1 MGHAGRERECRMD
14 TPETN
19 LFGDLLKWFR
29 ERRKLTQSALA
40 HKIGKQS
47 RGSIQAW
54 EGGLYFPS
62 DRETLLMLA
71 SALQLTDSE
80 TDKLL
85 LAAHYAQEYRTQG
98 ISFSANEKG
107 EHLYVVDT
115 YIDERGYIPVLD
127 ITLHNNGTQTALPT
141 GVEIEI
147 LDVGEF
153 HYCDD
158 EDDEDD
164 LTRSLLEVS
173 GTYDVK
179 LSPALKRKRMPVKI
193 AHLLRADEADRFQ
206 LRISQ
211 DFVNPSLAYVWYYLK
226 IVIFYNEPRR
236 LIEAKPM
243 LLSVP
248 PVGIDSMDVW
258 TSLPTPCAEQNKA
271 TLRRMSVLSANTSV
285 SVETT
290 IRQVLGE

>member
-40 HKIGKQS
+40 YKIGKQS
-47 RGSIQAW
+47 RGGIQAW

-85 LAAHYAQEYRTQG
+85 LAAHYAQEYHTQG

-115 YIDERGYIPVLD
+115 YVDERGYIPVLD

-179 LSPALKRKRMPVKI
+179 LSPALKGKRMPVKI

-236 LIEAKPM
+236 MIEAKSV

-258 TSLPTPCAEQNKA
+258 TSLPIPCAEQNKA
-271 TLRRMSVLSANTSV
+271 TLRRMSVLSAKRSV

>member
-1 MGHAGRERECRMD
+1 MD
-14 TPETN
+14 TSETN
-19 LFGDLLKWFR
+19 LFGDLLKSFR
-29 ERRKLTQSALA
+29 QRRKLTQSALA
-40 HKIGKQS
+40 YKIEKHS

-62 DRETLLMLA
+62 DRETVLMLA
-71 SALQLTDSE
+71 SALQLTGSE

-85 LAAHYAQEYRTQG
+85 LAANYAQEYHTQG
-98 ISFSANEKG
+98 VSFSAGEKG
-107 EHLYVVDT
+107 EHLYLVDT
-115 YIDERGYIPVLD
+115 YVDERGYTPVVD

-179 LSPALKRKRMPVKI
+179 LSPALKGKRMPVKI

-236 LIEAKPM
+236 MIEAKSV

-258 TSLPTPCAEQNKA
+258 TSLPTPCAEQNRA
-271 TLRRMSVLSANTSV
+271 TLHTMAELSAIRSA
-285 SVETT
+285 SVEAT
-290 IRQVLGE
+290 ICQVLGE